1 MSFLKSLFGGKKD
14 EAPAGDK
21 VLGQE
26 EYKGFVIKALEMTA
40 GGEYQLCGL
49 IEKEIGGET
58 RSYRF
63 VRADRIAD
71 RAQLVQLSIAKG
83 RQIVDEQGEKVFS

>member
-21 VLGQE
+21 IIGQE
-26 EYKGFVIKALEMTA
+26 DYKGFAIKALEMKA
-40 GGEYQLCGL
+40 GGEYQLAGL
-49 IEKEIGGET
+49 IEKEIAGELKST
-58 RSYRF
+58 KF

-71 RAQLVQLSIAKG
+71 REQLIVLALSKG
-83 RQIVDEQGEKVFS
+83 RQIVDEQGEKVFL